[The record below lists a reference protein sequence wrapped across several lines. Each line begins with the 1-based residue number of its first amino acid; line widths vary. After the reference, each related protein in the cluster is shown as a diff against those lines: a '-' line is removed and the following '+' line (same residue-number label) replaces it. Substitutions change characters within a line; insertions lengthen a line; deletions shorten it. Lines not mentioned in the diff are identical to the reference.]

1 MATRSTISLEFADGT
16 IGQVYCHWDG
26 YLAHNGKMLMEY
38 YSNPFILRDLID
50 LGSLSSLRPQIGT
63 KHPFSMFEANMTQDE
78 YANLYRDMCT
88 FYERDRGERS
98 ADATYF
104 KDYLHFLVDGQ
115 GRLSR
120 AKGAVAPIYLG
131 AQILQ
136 TDGLAAIDQQ
146 VFSLNVLWDQMIKQS
161 RIYGVFHQG
170 GWCDVGHPEAIALA
184 ESLLHG

>member
-1 MATRSTISLEFADGT
+1 MATRSTIALEFADGT

-78 YANLYRDMCT
+78 FANLYRDMCT

-104 KDYLHFLVDGQ
+104 KDYEHFLVDGQ
-115 GRLSR
+115 AEEYDYILRNVNG
-120 AKGAVAPIYLG
+120 VATWFVSDHDGDFVTLESAIMDEEDRI
-131 AQILQ
+131 AQEE
-136 TDGLAAIDQQ
+136 TEVA
-146 VFSLNVLWDQMIKQS
+146 
-161 RIYGVFHQG
+161 
-170 GWCDVGHPEAIALA
+170 
-184 ESLLHG
+184 

>member
-26 YLAHNGKMLMEY
+26 YLAHNGKMLQEY

-50 LGSLSSLRPQIGT
+50 LGSLSSLRPTIGT

-115 GRLSR
+115 QEEYDYILRNVNG
-120 AKGAVAPIYLG
+120 VATWFVSDHGSDY
-131 AQILQ
+131 ILL
-136 TDGLAAIDQQ
+136 T
-146 VFSLNVLWDQMIKQS
+146 
-161 RIYGVFHQG
+161 
-170 GWCDVGHPEAIALA
+170 EAIAKEAQEELEVA
-184 ESLLHG
+184 

>member
-26 YLAHNGKMLMEY
+26 YLSNNGKILQEY

-50 LGSLSSLRPQIGT
+50 LGSLSSLRPTIGT

-104 KDYLHFLVDGQ
+104 KDYEHFLVDGQ
-115 GRLSR
+115 AEEYDYILRNVNG
-120 AKGAVAPIYLG
+120 VATWFVSDHDGDFVKLESAIKDEEDRI
-131 AQILQ
+131 AQEE
-136 TDGLAAIDQQ
+136 TEVA
-146 VFSLNVLWDQMIKQS
+146 
-161 RIYGVFHQG
+161 
-170 GWCDVGHPEAIALA
+170 
-184 ESLLHG
+184 